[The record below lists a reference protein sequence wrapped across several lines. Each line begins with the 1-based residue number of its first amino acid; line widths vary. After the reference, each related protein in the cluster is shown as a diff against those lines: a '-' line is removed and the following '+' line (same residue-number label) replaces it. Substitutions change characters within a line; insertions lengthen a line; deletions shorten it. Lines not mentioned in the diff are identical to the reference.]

1 MYIFRLSREL
11 LPHAYS
17 LLKQGLSNDK
27 EEYKIPEKLFEIQV

>member
-17 LLKQGLSNDK
+17 LIKGLSNDK
-27 EEYKIPEKLFEIQV
+27 EEYKIPEKLYELQVR